1 MKIGI
6 VGLGKMGL
14 HMAARLM
21 ERGHTVVGT
30 DRRPA
35 KLKKLDEAGGETVKT
50 CKDLAAALEP
60 PRLVWLMV
68 APGSGVD
75 QIIGQLL
82 PQLAEGDLIIDGG
95 NSHYKESI
103 RRAAELDP
111 KGIGF
116 LDVGTTGGIA
126 GSKHGFNL
134 TVGGSES
141 DFRRAE
147 PIVKDLSADDGYLH
161 TGPAGSGHFA
171 KMIHNGIASAQLQAY
186 GEGFE
191 ILCRSRFSYDLKA
204 LARTWN
210 RGSAIRSWLL
220 ELSETAFEQD
230 PRLTSVKESGEDADE
245 GRWTAEEALDLEVS
259 APVLTLSLLT
269 GYASKQESSFA
280 ARLAT
285 ALRHDLG
292 GEPAKKVDA

>member
-1 MKIGI
+1 M
-6 VGLGKMGL
+6 
-14 HMAARLM
+14 
-21 ERGHTVVGT
+21 
-30 DRRPA
+30 
-35 KLKKLDEAGGETVKT
+35 
-50 CKDLAAALEP
+50 
-60 PRLVWLMV
+60 MV

-75 QIIGQLL
+75 QTIGQLL
-82 PQLAEGDLIIDGG
+82 PHVAEGDVIVDGG

-103 RRAAELDP
+103 RRAAELEP

-126 GSKHGFNL
+126 GAERGFNL
-134 TVGGSES
+134 TVGGGEAA
-141 DFRRAE
+141 FRRAE
-147 PIVKDLSADDGYLH
+147 PVLKELAAEDGYLH
-161 TGPAGSGHFA
+161 TGPPGSGHFA
-171 KMIHNGIASAQLQAY
+171 KMIHNGIASALLEAY

-220 ELSETAFEQD
+220 ELSEAAFEQD

-259 APVLTLSLLT
+259 APILTMSLL
-269 GYASKQESSFA
+269 ASFASRQEPSFA

-285 ALRHDLG
+285 VLRHDLG
-292 GEPAKKVDA
+292 GEPAKKVEA

>member
-21 ERGHTVVGT
+21 KRGHTVVGT

-35 KLKKLDEAGGETVKT
+35 KTKKLEEAGGEAVKT
-50 CKDLAAALEP
+50 CKELAAALDP
-60 PRLVWLMV
+60 PRVVWLMV

-75 QIIGQLL
+75 QSIGQLL
-82 PQLAEGDLIIDGG
+82 PQLVEGDLIIDGG

-103 RRAAELDP
+103 RRAAELEP
-111 KGIGF
+111 KGIAF
-116 LDVGTTGGIA
+116 LDVGTSGGIS
-126 GSKHGFNL
+126 GSERGFNL
-134 TVGGSES
+134 TVGGADA

-147 PIVKDLSADDGYLH
+147 PILKDLASDGGYLH
-161 TGPAGSGHFA
+161 TGLAGSGHFA
-171 KMIHNGIASAQLQAY
+171 KMIHNGIASALLQAY

-204 LARTWN
+204 LAQTWN

-220 ELSETAFEQD
+220 ELSEAAFEQD
-230 PRLTSVKESGEDADE
+230 PRLTSVRESGEDTDE

-259 APVLTLSLLT
+259 APVLTLSLL
-269 GYASKQESSFA
+269 ASFASRTESSFA

-292 GEPAKKVDA
+292 GEPAKKVEA